1 MISDENLEKLSHEID
16 DVLGDLGVRY
26 GINMLSLTS
35 VVLARLA
42 LMNMFIGNK
51 EDFNRLIHEA
61 VLPVTEKEISL
72 H

>member
-16 DVLGDLGVRY
+16 DMLGDLGIRY
-26 GINMLSLTS
+26 EINMLSLTS

-42 LMNMFIGNK
+42 LMNMFVGNR
-51 EDFNRLIHEA
+51 EDFNRLIYES

>member
-16 DVLGDLGVRY
+16 DMLGDLGIRY
-26 GINMLSLTS
+26 EINMLSLTS

-42 LMNMFIGNK
+42 LMNMFIGNR
-51 EDFNRLIHEA
+51 EDFNLLIHEA
-61 VLPVTEKEISL
+61 VLPVTEKEVSV

>member
-16 DVLGDLGVRY
+16 DMLGDLGIRY
-26 GINMLSLTS
+26 EINMLSLTS

-42 LMNMFIGNK
+42 LMNMFVGNK
-51 EDFNRLIHEA
+51 EDFNRLIHES

>member
-16 DVLGDLGVRY
+16 DMLSDLGIRY
-26 GINMLSLTS
+26 EINLLNLTS
-35 VVLARLA
+35 VVLARVA
-42 LMNMFIGNK
+42 LMNMYMGNR

-61 VLPVTEKEISL
+61 VLPATEKEVSL